1 MTVLKRMDFPLAEAQ
16 TIGYPNRLMSTVQAK
31 RPLILVSND
40 DGVYAEGIRVLAE
53 AMAPLGRVVVVAPDQ
68 EQSAASHSLT
78 LKRPL
83 RILSVRKDVYAVDGT
98 PTDAVTLAI
107 RHILK
112 NDRPDLVV
120 SGINHGAN
128 LGDDV
133 HYSGTVAA
141 ALEGALLGVPAIAF
155 SLTAKEN
162 LIFDGAASVAQE
174 IARMALHAQ
183 FPPRFVLNVNIP
195 NCPKHALKGL
205 RLTTQGK
212 RNYGD
217 IIVESVDPR
226 GRPYFWI
233 GGNDL
238 AFEDIPGSD
247 CNAIRENS
255 VSITPIATTLTDTA
269 AMAHVSEWLKREDI
283 EKQALG
289 ARS

>member
-1 MTVLKRMDFPLAEAQ
+1 
-16 TIGYPNRLMSTVQAK
+16 MSTASAK

-83 RILSVRKDVYAVDGT
+83 RILNVRKDVYAVDGT

-112 NDRPDLVV
+112 HDRPDLVV

-162 LIFDGAASVAQE
+162 LIFDGAASVAHT
-174 IARMALHAQ
+174 IVDRALRAQ

-195 NCPKHALKGL
+195 NRAKEALNGL

-247 CNAIRENS
+247 CNAIRDGA
-255 VSITPIATTLTDTA
+255 VSITPIATTLTDTD
-269 AMAHVSEWLKREDI
+269 AMARVSEWLMRDLAEPNRV
-283 EKQALG
+283 G
-289 ARS
+289 GVS